1 MAEKE
6 IVLDVRNLKQYFHNG
21 VGKNKVVV
29 KAVDDVSFKIARGQT
44 FGLVG

>member
-29 KAVDDVSFKIARGQT
+29 KAVMMSASRLPRDRPSD
-44 FGLVG
+44 L